1 MSTFILKKCEGK
13 ICNLNKNA
21 IFALANR
28 FFRFQVHAQVAEL
41 VDALDSKSS
50 TARCAGSIP
59 ALGTKT
65 RVRNKARATF
75 LTLVFFFALIFF
87 LALLLI
93 LMLSLYYLCINMYL
107 IRQLE
112 SYKRNEKQSE
122 NDVWSSV
129 FLLSFFAAKFHS

>member
-1 MSTFILKKCEGK
+1 MPSLTD
-13 ICNLNKNA
+13 
-21 IFALANR
+21 

-75 LTLVFFFALIFF
+75 RTLVFFFALIFF

-93 LMLSLYYLCINMYL
+93 LILSLYYLCINMYL
-107 IRQLE
+107 IRQFE
-112 SYKRNEKQSE
+112 SYKRSEKQSE

-129 FLLSFFAAKFHS
+129 FFCSHFLLLSFIHESHSKTPFTHQINFASAK